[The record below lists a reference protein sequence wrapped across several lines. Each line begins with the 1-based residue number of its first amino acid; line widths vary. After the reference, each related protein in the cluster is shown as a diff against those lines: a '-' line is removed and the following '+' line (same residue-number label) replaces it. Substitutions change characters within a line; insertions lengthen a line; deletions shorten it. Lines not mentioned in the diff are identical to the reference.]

1 MSASVVWTKRIHISF
16 DTLNEKLIGLPVLVY
31 AGYLK
36 PFKIHTDASTTG
48 LGDLQYHNQD
58 GKDRVVAYTSR
69 CLKLSEKNYPAHKLE
84 FLALKFVLTENFE
97 IYICLHGVLRLR
109 CEWALVSG
117 FMVHQV

>member
-1 MSASVVWTKRIHISF
+1 MK
-16 DTLNEKLIGLPVLVY
+16 EKLIRLPVLAY

-58 GKDRVVAYTSR
+58 GKDRVVAYASR

-84 FLALKFVLTENFE
+84 FLALKFVLTENFNH
-97 IYICLHGVLRLR
+97 YVYGATFRVM
-109 CEWALVSG
+109 ADK
-117 FMVHQV
+117 